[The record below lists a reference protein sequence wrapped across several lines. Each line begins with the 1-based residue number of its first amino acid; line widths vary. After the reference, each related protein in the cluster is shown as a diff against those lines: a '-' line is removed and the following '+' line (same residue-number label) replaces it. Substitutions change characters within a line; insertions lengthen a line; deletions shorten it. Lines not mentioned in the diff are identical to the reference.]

1 MESIKI
7 GLLGLGTVGTGVY
20 RLLEKQAEE
29 IKHKAGVNTVIDKVL
44 VRNISKTRTGIPTEI
59 ITDNPDDI
67 LNNPDIKIVVEVMG
81 GMEPA
86 YEYIKSAL
94 MSGKNVVTANK
105 DLMAVKGGELME
117 LAAQNGC
124 DLLFEAAV
132 AGGIPIIRPLKPVSY
147 THLEKNN
154 TFVRELIKILQPY
167 EFLNFNI
174 TKRFFIN
181 HTG

>member
-29 IKHKAGVNTVIDKVL
+29 IKHKTGINTVIDKVL
-44 VRNISKTRTGIPTEI
+44 VRNISKTREGIPTGV

-94 MSGKNVVTANK
+94 M
-105 DLMAVKGGELME
+105 
-117 LAAQNGC
+117 
-124 DLLFEAAV
+124 
-132 AGGIPIIRPLKPVSY
+132 
-147 THLEKNN
+147 
-154 TFVRELIKILQPY
+154 
-167 EFLNFNI
+167 
-174 TKRFFIN
+174 
-181 HTG
+181 